1 MKYTVRYGILLGIV
15 SIFTLLVC
23 YLIDYKLLVYQA
35 DIALFFVT
43 FLMLI
48 HAGLQLRKKRHGELS
63 FFDAFIHSFFV
74 MLISGLVYSFFKF
87 VLFDMIDPALGEN
100 LKEATLQQ
108 TIQVLDHF
116 NASEDFIDSVIE
128 DLKVE
133 ETFGTSQ
140 IYHDY
145 FTRSVYLGGGLALI
159 VALIVKKKNHVYH

>member
-15 SIFTLLVC
+15 SIFILLLC
-23 YLIDYKLLVYQA
+23 YLMNYKLLVYQA
-35 DIALFFVT
+35 DIALLLVT
-43 FLMLI
+43 FFMLI
-48 HAGLQLRKKRHGELS
+48 YAGLQLRKKRHGELS
-63 FFDAFIHSFFV
+63 FFDAFIHSFFI

-108 TIQVLDHF
+108 TIRWLDYF

-145 FTRSVYLGGGLALI
+145 FIRSVYLGGGLALI